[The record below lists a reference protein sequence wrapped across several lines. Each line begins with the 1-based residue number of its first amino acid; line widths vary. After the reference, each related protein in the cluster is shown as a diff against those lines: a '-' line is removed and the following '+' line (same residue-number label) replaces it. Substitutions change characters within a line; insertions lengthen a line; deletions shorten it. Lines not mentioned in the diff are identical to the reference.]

1 MDFSWFYLT
10 FFMYYFVCFI
20 KIINI
25 NLMKSF
31 VYMNIG
37 FLFCKNVKVTI
48 KSILFVIEWI
58 GRRIILS
65 KIIRKKSMG
74 Q

>member
-25 NLMKSF
+25 NLM
-31 VYMNIG
+31 
-37 FLFCKNVKVTI
+37 TI
-48 KSILFVIEWI
+48 KSKLFVIEWI

>member
-10 FFMYYFVCFI
+10 FFMYYLICSLEFI

-25 NLMKSF
+25 FFTKSF
-31 VYMNIG
+31 VY
-37 FLFCKNVKVTI
+37 I

-65 KIIRKKSMG
+65 KIIRKKVWANRA
-74 Q
+74 